1 MKQAST
7 FKFRP
12 FSRKQRQILNW
23 WMDESPVN
31 GYDGIIADG
40 SIRSGKTVSMSLSFV
55 IWAQT
60 SFTGENFIMSG
71 KTIGSFRRNVLGP
84 LKRMLVGRGYRYEDK
99 RSENLLEISKDGI
112 TNYYYVFGG
121 KDEASQDL
129 VQGITAAGAFFDEV
143 GLMPESFVNQ
153 ATARCSVDGSKF
165 WFNCNPEGPDHWFKK
180 NWIDKAEEKNVLYLH
195 FTMKDNLSLSERIR
209 LRYEH
214 QYSGVF
220 YKRYIEGLWV
230 LAEGLLFPYL
240 AEEPSKYT
248 YTEGEWAFSKLVVG
262 IDFGGNGSK
271 TTFVLTGYMNGY
283 KEFKVLEEYGL
294 PLTSTIGSEEIC
306 DAFIAFYKLA
316 IEKYGRVD
324 WIFPDSASTTMI
336 NSLRAAAIK
345 NGLNARN
352 IKGCRKNEIKD
363 RPRFVDM
370 LLTSGRLKFS
380 AECTDVL
387 KALSSL
393 VWDEKKKDIPEDK
406 NINNCNDWYDALCY
420 TFLDFI
426 EFIDLRR

>member
-31 GYDGIIADG
+31 DYDGIIADG

-55 IWAQT
+55 LWAQT

-84 LKRMLVGRGYRYEDK
+84 LKRMLVGRGYSYEDK
-99 RSENLLEISKDGI
+99 RSENLFEISKDGI
-112 TNYYYVFGG
+112 TNYYYIFGG

-180 NWIDKAEEKNVLYLH
+180 NWIDRADEKNVLYLH
-195 FTMKDNLSLSERIR
+195 FTMKDNLSLSEHIR

-240 AEEPSKYT
+240 AEEPEKYT
-248 YTEGEWAFSKLVVG
+248 YSEGEWAFSKLVMG

-363 RPRFVDM
+363 RPRFIDM

-406 NINNCNDWYDALCY
+406 NINNCNDWYDAFCY